1 VRGTVSSAWSHSPG
15 VLSLDVTIPVNSQAR
30 IVIPKEEE
38 ATELVLREGEQVVW
52 EKGKYVPGVPGVT
65 GASQERNG
73 SLGLEVGS
81 GRYSFK
87 LTMR

>member
-1 VRGTVSSAWSHSPG
+1 
-15 VLSLDVTIPVNSQAR
+15 VNSQAK

-52 EKGKYVPGVPGVT
+52 EKGKYVAGVPGVT
-65 GASQERNG
+65 GASQERDG
-73 SLGLEVGS
+73 SIVLEVGS
-81 GRYSFK
+81 GSYSFK